1 MATRRRKDS
10 GVLHIFIQ
18 MGVLVVLIVVCATLI
33 WGDFGKDKPDVQLSN
48 PPVENTEPP
57 QINTSPV
64 DTLPP
69 ETVADSSPEGIFDTF
84 LKENNLTREDY
95 TERQLTAYNA
105 SPEARSFVM
114 SIPLEKDKEHIA
126 DISGFDRTNGVP
138 LMMQWDERW
147 GYYEYA
153 YDLGGITGCGPTCLS
168 MVAYYLTGNTEYTPT
183 YMMDFS
189 TRNGC
194 VGNSGGTQWTLFSQA
209 APKLGL
215 KVKEVILDKNAIIK
229 QLDQGH
235 PVVINVGAG
244 DFTTSGHYL
253 VIVSYSEGFFKV
265 NDPNS
270 VANSQRKWSYEQ
282 LEGQIKNL
290 WAFSVPEEN

>member
-1 MATRRRKDS
+1 MATRRKQDS
-10 GVLHIFIQ
+10 GIVSIFVQ
-18 MGVLVVLIVVCATLI
+18 MGLIVAGIVVCATLI
-33 WGDFGKDKPDVQLSN
+33 WGNVGKKDPDVSLSTN
-48 PPVENTEPP
+48 PPETTGPAL
-57 QINTSPV
+57 INTSPIE
-64 DTLPP
+64 TLPP
-69 ETVADSSPEGIFDTF
+69 EQSTDNSPEGIFNAF
-84 LKENNLTREDY
+84 LAANNLTRADY

-105 SPEARSFVM
+105 SPEARSFVL

-126 DISGFDRTNGVP
+126 DISGFDRSKGVP

-153 YDLGGITGCGPTCLS
+153 FDLGGITGCGPTCLS
-168 MVAYYLTGNTEYTPT
+168 MVAYYLTGNTEYTPA

-194 VGNSGGTQWTLFSQA
+194 VGEGGGTQWTLFSQA

-215 KVKEVILDKNAIIK
+215 KVQEVILDENAMIR
-229 QLDQGH
+229 QLNQGH
-235 PVVINVGAG
+235 PIVINVGPG

-253 VIVSYSEGFFKV
+253 VVVSYTDGYFKV

-270 VANSQRKWSYEQ
+270 VANSQKKWSYEQ
-282 LEGQIKNL
+282 LKGQIRNL
-290 WAFSVPEEN
+290 WAFSLPEEN

>member
-1 MATRRRKDS
+1 MATRRKTDS
-10 GVLHIFIQ
+10 GIVSIFVQ
-18 MGVLVVLIVVCATLI
+18 MGLIVAAIVVCSTLI
-33 WGDFGKDKPDVQLSN
+33 WGDFGKEEAPPSLSTT
-48 PPVENTEPP
+48 PPEPSGP
-57 QINTSPV
+57 ALINTSPIE
-64 DTLPP
+64 TLPP
-69 ETVADSSPEGIFDTF
+69 EVATDNSPEGIFNAF
-84 LKENNLTREDY
+84 LKANNLTREDY

-105 SPEARSFVM
+105 SPEARSYVL
-114 SIPLEKDKEHIA
+114 SIPLEKDKEHVA
-126 DISGFDRTNGVP
+126 DISGFSRDTVP

-168 MVAYYLTGNTEYTPT
+168 MVAYYLTGNTEYTPA

-189 TRNGC
+189 TRSGC
-194 VGNSGGTQWTLFSQA
+194 VGEGGGTQWTLFSQA

-215 KVKEVILDKNAIIK
+215 KVQEVILDKNAMIK
-229 QLDQGH
+229 QLNQGH
-235 PVVINVGAG
+235 PIVINVGPG

-253 VIVSYSEGFFKV
+253 VVVSYGEGYFKI

-270 VANSQRKWSYEQ
+270 VANSQKKWSYEQ

-290 WAFSVPEEN
+290 WAFSLPEEA

>member
-1 MATRRRKDS
+1 MANRRKQDS
-10 GVLHIFIQ
+10 GIVSIFVQ
-18 MGVLVVLIVVCATLI
+18 MGLLVAGIVVCATLI
-33 WGDFGKDKPDVQLSN
+33 WGDLDKEEPGTNLSK
-48 PPVENTEPP
+48 PPAETTGPAV
-57 QINTSPV
+57 INTSPV
-64 DTLPP
+64 ETLPP
-69 ETVADSSPEGIFDTF
+69 EEATDNSPEGIFNAF
-84 LKENNLTREDY
+84 LKANNLTREDY

-105 SPEARSFVM
+105 SPEARSFVL

-126 DISGFDRTNGVP
+126 DISGFDRTSGVP

-168 MVAYYLTGNTEYTPT
+168 MVAYYLTGNTDYTPS

-194 VGNSGGTQWTLFSQA
+194 VGEGGGTQWTLFSQA

-215 KVKEVILDKNAIIK
+215 NVKEVILDKNAMIK

-235 PVVINVGAG
+235 PIVINVGPG

-253 VIVSYSEGFFKV
+253 VVVSYSEGYFRV

-270 VANSQRKWSYEQ
+270 VANSQKKWSYEQ

-290 WAFSVPEEN
+290 WAFSLPEAT

>member
-1 MATRRRKDS
+1 MAKRKPDS
-10 GVLHIFIQ
+10 GIASIFVQ
-18 MGVLVVLIVVCATLI
+18 MGLIVAGIVVCATLI
-33 WGDFGKDKPDVQLSN
+33 WGDFGKEEPGTSLSKPPAESTGPAV
-48 PPVENTEPP
+48 
-57 QINTSPV
+57 INTSPV
-64 DTLPP
+64 ETLPP
-69 ETVADSSPEGIFDTF
+69 QQVTDNSPEGIFNAF
-84 LKENNLTREDY
+84 LEANNLTREDY

-105 SPEARSFVM
+105 SPEARSFVL

-126 DISGFDRTNGVP
+126 DISGFDRSRGVP

-168 MVAYYLTGNTEYTPT
+168 MVAYYLTGNTEYTPA

-194 VGNSGGTQWTLFSQA
+194 VGEGGGTQWTLFSQA

-215 KVKEVILDKNAIIK
+215 KVQEVILDENAMIK
-229 QLDQGH
+229 QLNKGN
-235 PVVINVGAG
+235 PIVINVGPG

-253 VIVSYSEGFFKV
+253 VVVSYAEGYFKI

-270 VANSQRKWSYEQ
+270 VANSQKKWSYEQ
-282 LEGQIKNL
+282 LKGQIKNL
-290 WAFSVPEEN
+290 WAFSMPE